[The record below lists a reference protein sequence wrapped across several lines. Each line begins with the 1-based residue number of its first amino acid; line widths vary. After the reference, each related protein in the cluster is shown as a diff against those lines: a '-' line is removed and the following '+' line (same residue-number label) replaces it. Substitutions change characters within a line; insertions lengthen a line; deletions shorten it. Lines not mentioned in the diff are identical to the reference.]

1 MDRSKSF
8 NCETIHGSW
17 NMHEIRFVSHNIS
30 CFCFACI
37 DRIPNGKCKN
47 ELHVP
52 TWTLKRIK
60 LTNSVEVRNMMI
72 DLDEEIDNSTSGEW
86 IAYGV
91 YVGDNVA
98 VIIDSETNEQFW
110 LLLVDKVVHNVEES
124 FKD

>member
-1 MDRSKSF
+1 
-8 NCETIHGSW
+8 
-17 NMHEIRFVSHNIS
+17 
-30 CFCFACI
+30 
-37 DRIPNGKCKN
+37 
-47 ELHVP
+47 
-52 TWTLKRIK
+52 
-60 LTNSVEVRNMMI
+60 MMI

-124 FKD
+124 FKDQWGNSYVEGGIV